1 MKIKIISV
9 FRGVITFFIMLMGL
23 LAQLIINSLKYEG
36 FMEYWTIFS
45 FFFISYVLL
54 YYYENQI
61 KEELKKKL
69 YENKLNMLMI

>member
-1 MKIKIISV
+1 
-9 FRGVITFFIMLMGL
+9 MGL